1 MSQSPAEAT
10 GRGPSDE
17 GLLSGK
23 KAAFL
28 TGTLILAVLSYQL
41 NASML
46 TPALPDMAK
55 SFNVS
60 LDAVAQVSSLFFLA
74 GSVIGL
80 AFTRWSDY
88 IGRRTALFIVLGIL
102 TVGTVVCIFAPNLPI
117 LLIGRVLQG
126 ASNAT
131 FNFSYLLL
139 SARLAPRL
147 FGTALGFV
155 SAINGGIGGIDGFL
169 GGLMADT
176 VGFRWIFVVIL
187 ILGLVAIALTWRV
200 IPKDKPAVTEGRMDW
215 WGAIL
220 IGVFLVS
227 VTYAISEGSS
237 IGWGAPITLICYAGI
252 VVSAVLFVVVEARSS
267 HPLVPLH
274 HLVSLSL
281 WPVVLTTVLTLAAV
295 FAVLSF
301 SIVLISQGKTGGGY
315 GLSASLASLL
325 FLTPPALT
333 GAIAA
338 PIAGTIAGRI
348 GWLKTLRF
356 GLFPVL
362 ALMIVFA
369 LVWRDPWAAGITAA
383 VLGVFYTGVCLT
395 SLNGLSVVQSPRVAP
410 AVLPAING
418 VAYGIGASL
427 GITIVAPYIGK
438 GTDAGYST
446 GLWIS
451 VVISV
456 LAVLMSFVI
465 RKQKDPAISD

>member
-1 MSQSPAEAT
+1 MSDSRAEAVS
-10 GRGPSDE
+10 RGTHERP
-17 GLLSGK
+17 LLSGK
-23 KAAFL
+23 KAAIL

-46 TPALPDMAK
+46 TPALPDMSA
-55 SFNVS
+55 SFHVS
-60 LDAVAQVSSLFFLA
+60 LDAVSQMSSLFFLA
-74 GSVIGL
+74 GAVLGL
-80 AFTRWSDY
+80 TFTRWSDY
-88 IGRRTALFIVLGIL
+88 IGRRKALFIVLVVL
-102 TVGTVVCIFAPNLPI
+102 TVGTLLCIVAPNLQV
-117 LLIGRVLQG
+117 LLVGRVLQG

-139 SARLAPRL
+139 STRLSPRT

-155 SAINGGIGGIDGFL
+155 SAVNGGVGGIDGFL

-187 ILGLVAIALTWRV
+187 ILALVAIALTWRV
-200 IPKDKPAVTEGRMDW
+200 VPKDGPSVTGGKMDW
-215 WGAIL
+215 WGAIFIGIFL
-220 IGVFLVS
+220 IS
-227 VTYAISEGSS
+227 ITYAISEGSS
-237 IGWGAPITLICYAGI
+237 AGWVAPITLVCFGGMVVSGI
-252 VVSAVLFVVVEARSS
+252 VFVVIEARSA

-281 WPVVLTTVLTLAAV
+281 WPVLLTTILTLSAV

-333 GAIAA
+333 GAVAA
-338 PIAGTIAGRI
+338 PFAGTIAGRI

-362 ALMIVFA
+362 GLMIVFA

-395 SLNGLSVVQSPRVAP
+395 SLNGLSVVQSPREAP
-410 AVLPAING
+410 AVLPALNG
-418 VAYGIGASL
+418 SAFGIGASL

-438 GTDAGYST
+438 GTDAGFST

-451 VVISV
+451 TGICV
-456 LAVLMSFVI
+456 LALLMSFVI
-465 RKQKDPAISD
+465 RSQREPAVDA

>member
-1 MSQSPAEAT
+1 MSHSPAEAT
-10 GRGPSDE
+10 GHSASE
-17 GLLSGK
+17 AGLLSGK
-23 KAAFL
+23 KAAIL
-28 TGTLILAVLSYQL
+28 TATLILAVLSYQL

-46 TPALPDMAK
+46 TPALPDMATG
-55 SFNVS
+55 FHVS
-60 LDAVAQVSSLFFLA
+60 LDAVSQMSSLFFLA
-74 GSVIGL
+74 GAVLGL

-88 IGRRTALFIVLGIL
+88 IGRRTALFIVLAVL
-102 TVGTVVCIFAPNLPI
+102 TVGTVLCILAPNLPV

-139 SARLAPRL
+139 SARLTPRV
-147 FGTALGFV
+147 FGTALGFI
-155 SAINGGIGGIDGFL
+155 SAVNGGIGGIDGFL

-200 IPKDKPAVTEGRMDW
+200 IPKDKPAVTTGKMDW
-215 WGAIL
+215 WGAVF
-220 IGVFLVS
+220 IGLFLVS

-237 IGWGAPITLICYAGI
+237 IGWAAPITLVCYAGLI
-252 VVSAVLFVVVEARSS
+252 VSGVVFVLIEAKSS

-274 HLVSLSL
+274 HLISLSL
-281 WPVVLTTVLTLAAV
+281 WPVVLTTILTLAAV

-315 GLSASLASLL
+315 GMSASLASLL

-348 GWLKTLRF
+348 GWLRTLRF

-395 SLNGLSVVQSPRVAP
+395 SLNGLSVVQSPREAP

-418 VAYGIGASL
+418 SAYGIGASL
-427 GITIVAPYIGK
+427 GITIVAPYIGR
-438 GTDAGYST
+438 GTDAGFST

-451 VVISV
+451 TGICV
-456 LAVLMSFVI
+456 LALLMAFVI
-465 RKQKDPAISD
+465 RKQKNPAISD